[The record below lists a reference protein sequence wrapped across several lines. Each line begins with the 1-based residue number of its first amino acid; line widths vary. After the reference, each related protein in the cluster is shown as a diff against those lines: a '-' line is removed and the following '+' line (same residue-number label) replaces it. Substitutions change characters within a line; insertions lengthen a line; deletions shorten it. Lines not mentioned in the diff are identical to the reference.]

1 MIFELTY
8 PKQMKMNKKLL
19 LFLVLIQGVL
29 FAQTAPNLIITD
41 LEGNTHNLYSYLDDG
56 KTVILDFFTVNCT
69 SCQDGAPHLDDFW
82 DDYGA
87 DGTDQLRVISL
98 EVSNSSNQLVSETAE
113 EWGIGNPV
121 VNLPEAPAAYS
132 SFINAYPTYI
142 IICPDKSMSSLLDF
156 NYPET
161 ILAWEQNINTC
172 DFGSD
177 FTDVNLFANEIV
189 HCQNTIQANLVVGNT
204 GTTAVTGLNID
215 VFVDSIYH
223 STLSW
228 NHILPLNTNT
238 NNTLYP
244 INFYSADVN
253 GGLIEF
259 IVTTDEDINPVN
271 NRDSHNLNDGI
282 ITPNTEFTFQIKMD
296 LYPTDLSWSLT
307 NSTDDIIFEGSGAD
321 YDAYEEIEITTQLDS
336 NDCYTFSITD
346 AYDDGICCNFGDGY
360 FHLFSG
366 EDTLTSGGDFGSKF
380 IESFYVGNEIGI
392 EETYFENK
400 RITNKLYFN
409 LVGQEISAPTQIGI
423 YIQKTIFEDGTFVSQ
438 KMILTNTKL

>member
-69 SCQDGAPHLDDFW
+69 SCQDGAPHLDTFW
-82 DDYGA
+82 DDYVT
-87 DGTDQLRVISL
+87 DGTD
-98 EVSNSSNQLVSETAE
+98 
-113 EWGIGNPV
+113 
-121 VNLPEAPAAYS
+121 
-132 SFINAYPTYI
+132 AYPTYI

-438 KMILTNTKL
+438 KMILTNIKL